1 MIMHVAEAGE
11 QRGRVVLHMTS
22 CHPSDVAMAAAV
34 RIAQAFHSEL
44 ESLFVEDL
52 QLYDMASYPFAREI
66 SYTGARS
73 RVLSRDAIE
82 QDLRLA
88 ARSLRRRV
96 EALALAANVPLRGAR
111 VVRDD
116 PMQALAKACAEDGPW
131 NVVALADV
139 LSPGQGARLC
149 ELFANVG
156 GYTGLMLV
164 GPKARRTSGPVI
176 AVVESPDHLQPMLR
190 AAERLSGVTGGE
202 VIVLLLADNPGGGL
216 ELEDQVRL
224 ALGTQS
230 KVSLLSNQIDHGAPA
245 ALAENVRRL
254 EAGFLIG
261 HFGGILVPAHG
272 DLRDLV
278 SALECPLFLMR

>member
-11 QRGRVVLHMTS
+11 QRGRVVLHITS
-22 CHPSDVAMAAAV
+22 GHPNAVAIEAAV
-34 RIAQAFHSEL
+34 RIAQAFHSEI

-66 SYTGARS
+66 SLTGARRPPS
-73 RVLSRDAIE
+73 PEAIE
-82 QDLRLA
+82 RDLRLA
-88 ARSLRRRV
+88 SRSLRRRV
-96 EALALAANVPLRGAR
+96 EALALAANVPLRAR

-116 PMQALAKACAEDGPW
+116 PVQALAKACAEDGPW

-139 LSPGQGARLC
+139 LAPGQGARLC

-164 GPKARRTSGPVI
+164 GPKARRTRGPVI

-190 AAERLSGVTGGE
+190 AAERMAGVTGGQ
-202 VIVLLLADNPGGGL
+202 VMVMLLSDGQSGGQWL
-216 ELEDQVRL
+216 EEQVRL
-224 ALGTQS
+224 ALGDNAKVQLLHVQS
-230 KVSLLSNQIDHGAPA
+230 GHGASA
-245 ALAENVRRL
+245 ALAEVIRRL
-254 EAGFLIG
+254 HAGFLIG

-278 SALECPLFLMR
+278 TALECPLFLMR

>member
-11 QRGRVVLHMTS
+11 QRGRVVLHITS
-22 CHPSDVAMAAAV
+22 GHPSDVAMEAAV
-34 RIAQAFHSEL
+34 RIAQAFHSEI

-66 SYTGARS
+66 SLTGTPRAIS
-73 RVLSRDAIE
+73 REAIE
-82 QDLRLA
+82 RDLRLA
-88 ARSLRRRV
+88 ARALRRRV
-96 EALALAANVPLRGAR
+96 EALALAANVPLRSAR

-116 PMQALAKACAEDGPW
+116 PVQALAKACAEDGPW

-139 LSPGQGARLC
+139 LAPGQGARLC

-164 GPKARRTSGPVI
+164 GPKARRTRGPVI
-176 AVVESPDHLQPMLR
+176 AVIESPDHLQPMLR
-190 AAERLSGVTGGE
+190 AAERMAGVTGGE
-202 VIVLLLADNPGGGL
+202 VMVLLLSESRSGGQWL
-216 ELEDQVRL
+216 DEQVRL
-224 ALGTQS
+224 ALGDHA
-230 KVSLLSNQIDHGAPA
+230 KVNLLAYRIDHGAPA
-245 ALAENVRRL
+245 ALAEIIRRL

-278 SALECPLFLMR
+278 AALECPLFLMR

>member
-11 QRGRVVLHMTS
+11 QRGRVVLHITS
-22 CHPSDVAMAAAV
+22 GHPNAVAIEAAV
-34 RIAQAFHSEL
+34 RIAQAFHSEI

-66 SYTGARS
+66 SLTGAR
-73 RVLSRDAIE
+73 RPLSPEAIE
-82 QDLRLA
+82 RDLRLA
-88 ARSLRRRV
+88 SRSLRRRV
-96 EALALAANVPLRGAR
+96 EALALAANVPLRAR

-116 PMQALAKACAEDGPW
+116 PVQALAKACAEDGPW

-139 LSPGQGARLC
+139 LAPGQGARLC

-164 GPKARRTSGPVI
+164 GPKARRTRGPVI

-190 AAERLSGVTGGE
+190 AAERMAGVTGGQ
-202 VIVLLLADNPGGGL
+202 VMVMLLSDGQSGGQWL
-216 ELEDQVRL
+216 EEQVRL
-224 ALGTQS
+224 ALGDNAKVQLLHVQS
-230 KVSLLSNQIDHGAPA
+230 GHGASA
-245 ALAENVRRL
+245 ALAEVIRRL
-254 EAGFLIG
+254 HAGFLIG

-278 SALECPLFLMR
+278 TALECPLFLMR

>member
-11 QRGRVVLHMTS
+11 QRGRVVLHITS
-22 CHPSDVAMAAAV
+22 GHPNAVAMEAAV
-34 RIAQAFHSEL
+34 RIAQAFHSEI

-66 SYTGARS
+66 SLTGAR
-73 RVLSRDAIE
+73 RALSREAIE
-82 QDLRLA
+82 RDLRLT
-88 ARSLRRRV
+88 ARALGRRV
-96 EALALAANVPLRGAR
+96 EALARAANVPLRAR

-116 PMQALAKACAEDGPW
+116 PVQALAKACAEDGPW

-139 LSPGQGARLC
+139 LSPGQGLRVC
-149 ELFANVG
+149 ELFANVT

-164 GPKARRTSGPVI
+164 GPKARRTAGPVI
-176 AVVESPDHLQPMLR
+176 AVVEHPDHLQPMLR
-190 AAERLSGVTGGE
+190 AAERLAGVTGGT
-202 VIVLLLADNPGGGL
+202 VMVMLLADGPERGHDL
-216 ELEDQVRL
+216 EEHVRL

-230 KVSLLSNQIDHGAPA
+230 KVALVSCQIDQGAPA
-245 ALAENVRRL
+245 ALAEVIRRL
-254 EAGFLIG
+254 DAGFLIG

-278 SALECPLFLMR
+278 AALECPLFLMR

>member
-11 QRGRVVLHMTS
+11 QRGRVVLHITS
-22 CHPSDVAMAAAV
+22 GHPSDIAMEAAV
-34 RIAQAFHSEL
+34 RIAQAFHSEI

-82 QDLRLA
+82 RDLRLC
-88 ARSLRRRV
+88 ARALSRRV

-116 PMQALAKACAEDGPW
+116 PLQALAKACAEDGPW

-164 GPKARRTSGPVI
+164 GPKARRTRGPVI
-176 AVVESPDHLQPMLR
+176 AVIESPDHLQPMLR
-190 AAERLSGVTGGE
+190 AAERMAGVTGGE
-202 VIVLLLADNPGGGL
+202 VVVMLLSDSPTNGQSL
-216 ELEDQVRL
+216 EEQVRL
-224 ALGTQS
+224 ALGVHA
-230 KVSLLSNQIDHGAPA
+230 KVRLLNYQIDHGAPA
-245 ALAENVRRL
+245 ALAEIIRRL
-254 EAGFLIG
+254 QAGFLIG

-278 SALECPLFLMR
+278 AALECPLFLMR

>member
-11 QRGRVVLHMTS
+11 QRGRVVLHITS
-22 CHPSDVAMAAAV
+22 GHPSDVAMEAAI
-34 RIAQAFHSEL
+34 RIAQAFHSEI

-82 QDLRLA
+82 RDLRLA
-88 ARSLRRRV
+88 AQALRRRV

-111 VVRDD
+111 IVRDD
-116 PMQALAKACAEDGPW
+116 PLQALAKACAEDGPW

-139 LSPGQGARLC
+139 LAPGQGARLC
-149 ELFANVG
+149 ELFASVS

-164 GPKARRTSGPVI
+164 GPKARRTRGPVI
-176 AVVESPDHLQPMLR
+176 AVIESPDHLQPMLR
-190 AAERLSGVTGGE
+190 AAERMAGVTSGE
-202 VIVLLLADNPGGGL
+202 VMLMLLSDSPSNGDHAK
-216 ELEDQVRL
+216 VRL
-224 ALGTQS
+224 LHY
-230 KVSLLSNQIDHGAPA
+230 QIDHGAPA
-245 ALAENVRRL
+245 ALAEVIRRL
-254 EAGFLIG
+254 QAGFLIG

-278 SALECPLFLMR
+278 AALECPLFLMR

>member
-11 QRGRVVLHMTS
+11 QRGRVVLHITS
-22 CHPSDVAMAAAV
+22 GHPNPVALEAAV
-34 RIAQAFHSEL
+34 RIAQAFHSEI

-66 SYTGARS
+66 SLTGAR
-73 RVLSRDAIE
+73 RALSREAIE
-82 QDLRLA
+82 RDLQLT
-88 ARSLRRRV
+88 ARALRRRV
-96 EALALAANVPLRGAR
+96 EALARAANVPLRAR

-116 PMQALAKACAEDGPW
+116 PVQALAKACAEDGPW

-139 LSPGQGARLC
+139 LSPGQGLRVC

-190 AAERLSGVTGGE
+190 AAERMAGVTGGE
-202 VIVLLLADNPGGGL
+202 VMVMLLADGPDRGQWL
-216 ELEDQVRL
+216 EEQVRL
-224 ALGTQS
+224 ALGAQS
-230 KVSLLSNQIDHGAPA
+230 KVALISYQIDRGAPA
-245 ALAENVRRL
+245 ALAEVIRRL
-254 EAGFLIG
+254 KTGFLIG
-261 HFGGILVPAHG
+261 HFGGILVPMHG

-278 SALECPLFLMR
+278 TALECPLFLMR

>member
-11 QRGRVVLHMTS
+11 QRGRVVLHITS
-22 CHPSDVAMAAAV
+22 GHPNAVAIEAAV
-34 RIAQAFHSEL
+34 RIAQAFHSEI

-66 SYTGARS
+66 SLTGAR
-73 RVLSRDAIE
+73 RTLSREAIE
-82 QDLRLA
+82 RDLQLT
-88 ARSLRRRV
+88 ARALRRRV
-96 EALALAANVPLRGAR
+96 EALALAANVPLRAR

-116 PMQALAKACAEDGPW
+116 PVQALAKACAEDGPW

-139 LSPGQGARLC
+139 LAPGQGLRIC
-149 ELFANVG
+149 ELFANVA

-164 GPKARRTSGPVI
+164 GPKARRTRGPVI

-190 AAERLSGVTGGE
+190 AAERMAGVSGGE
-202 VIVLLLADNPGGGL
+202 VVVMLLADGPERGQWL
-216 ELEDQVRL
+216 EEHVRL
-224 ALGTQS
+224 ALGTQA
-230 KVSLLSNQIDHGAPA
+230 KVSLVSYQIDQGAPA
-245 ALAENVRRL
+245 ALAEVIRRL
-254 EAGFLIG
+254 QAGFLIG

-278 SALECPLFLMR
+278 TAIECPLFLMR